1 MSVTEFKMLDEVRAL
16 NAGLKET
23 AVSSNRNS
31 RAMNWLTGAL
41 VLLAFVQVFVTWLNF
56 QADQSVI
63 RAKGN
68 CYRSVLQTSD
78 IDLNYQS
85 CLRSKGLSE

>member
-1 MSVTEFKMLDEVRAL
+1 MLEEVKTL

-41 VLLAFVQVFVTWLNF
+41 VFLALVQVVVVWLNYR
-56 QADQSVI
+56 ADQSI
-63 RAKGN
+63 IKAKES

-78 IDLNYQS
+78 IDLNYKS
-85 CLRSKGLSE
+85 CLRSKGLSD